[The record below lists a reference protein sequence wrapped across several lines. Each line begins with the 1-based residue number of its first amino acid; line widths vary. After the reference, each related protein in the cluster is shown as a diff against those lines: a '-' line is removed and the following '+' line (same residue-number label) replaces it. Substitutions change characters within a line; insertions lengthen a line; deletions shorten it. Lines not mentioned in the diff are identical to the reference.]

1 MDKQIDKEMLFTSQ
15 IIDLCIVQMT
25 KDAMPA
31 GDFQS
36 CIEAIVKKAIAYGR
50 TLD

>member
-1 MDKQIDKEMLFTSQ
+1 MDKQINAELLFSNQ
-15 IIDLCIVQMT
+15 IIELCINQMT
-25 KDAMPA
+25 KDAIPA